1 MMTNQPSNQRV
12 QKHRDALREAGL
24 RPVQFWVMDTRRSD
38 FAKIASQQ
46 CLLANQA
53 DAGDHELDTLLEDA
67 LSDID
72 HWNA

>member
-1 MMTNQPSNQRV
+1 MANQLINQRV

-38 FAKIASQQ
+38 FANIARQQ

-53 DAGDHELDTLLEDA
+53 DADDHELDTLLDDA

-72 HWNA
+72 HWTA